1 VKRPLLLA
9 SVLATVLGSIASAAT
24 TAPPG
29 DRRLGLLP
37 ATIPPPIVVTSTAD
51 RTTAAVGERVTVVYS
66 ARIPEGAALKLESLV
81 SPARPEGQSAT
92 AGFVLD
98 FEPVAPL
105 AAKKEK
111 STGLVSVRQTV
122 RLAAFVPGETR
133 VPGPVFSY
141 VDPDGT
147 RAVVRPPEVTLTIS
161 SRLPADQEPE
171 QVAPKP
177 ERPVRIPARGPWFWA
192 TIAAALLAT
201 AGLVFWLVKRR
212 KKKGPAAEES
222 VAPPQPPDVELETA
236 LSALAARAAS
246 LDGDARP
253 FYTELTHAAKRFL
266 ERHLG
271 QPVLE
276 WTTFETVRR
285 LRENGTEPPREVAL
299 PDLLTGADR
308 VKFGRAESTREDA
321 ARAVENAR
329 HLLAWGR
336 VRMAAQA
343 AAEKAAEKAAAKG
356 AAKPAAPA
364 APRAAISSTTGRGSG
379 ASR

>member
-1 VKRPLLLA
+1 MRRLLL
-9 SVLATVLGSIASAAT
+9 SSLLAPALFSITVSAT
-24 TAPPG
+24 SG
-29 DRRLGLLP
+29 DRRAGLLP

-51 RTTAAVGERVTVVYS
+51 RTTVAVGDRVTVVYS
-66 ARIPEGAALKLESLV
+66 ARVPEGATLKLESLV

-98 FEPVAPL
+98 FEPVDPPAV
-105 AAKKEK
+105 EK
-111 STGLVSVRQTV
+111 ATGNGLVDVRQTV
-122 RLAAFVPGETR
+122 RFAAFVPGETR

-141 VDPDGT
+141 EGPDGAK
-147 RAVVRPPEVTLTIS
+147 AVVRPPEITLTVS

-171 QVAPKP
+171 QLAPKP
-177 ERPVRIPARGPWFWA
+177 ERPVRIPARSPWFWA
-192 TIAAALLAT
+192 SIAT
-201 AGLVFWLVKRR
+201 AILAVAAFVTWLVKRR
-212 KKKGPAAEES
+212 KRKGATVEEA
-222 VAPPQPPDVELETA
+222 APPPPPPDVELEAA
-236 LSALAARAAS
+236 LASLAARAAS

-285 LRENGTEPPREVAL
+285 LREGGTEPPREVAL
-299 PDLLTGADR
+299 PELLTGADR

-321 ARAVENAR
+321 ARSLENAR

-343 AAEKAAEKAAAKG
+343 AAEKAAEKASAAAGDKAATKG
-356 AAKPAAPA
+356 P
-364 APRAAISSTTGRGSG
+364 GR
-379 ASR
+379 